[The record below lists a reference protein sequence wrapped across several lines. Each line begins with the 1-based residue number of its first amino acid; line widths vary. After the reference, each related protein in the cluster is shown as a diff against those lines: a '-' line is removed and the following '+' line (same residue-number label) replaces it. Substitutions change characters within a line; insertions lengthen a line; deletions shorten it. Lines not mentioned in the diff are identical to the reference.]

1 MTNEEKLVDYLK
13 WVTTDLHETRERLAR
28 LESDLR
34 EPIAIVSMGCRYAG
48 GVREPADLW
57 RLVRDGEE
65 AVSAFPS
72 DRGWDAEALYDP
84 DPDRRGT
91 SYAREGAFLHD
102 AGRFDAEFF
111 GMSPREAL
119 ATDPQQRLLLE
130 TAWETL
136 ERAGLDPTTL
146 RGSRTGVFA
155 GVMYGDYGA
164 RLMDAGGAEF
174 EGLLGNGSAGSVAS
188 GRVAYTLGLEGP
200 AITVDTACSS
210 SLVAMHLAVH
220 ALRSGEC
227 TLALAGGVTVMS
239 TPGIFV
245 EFSRQRGLA
254 ADGRCKP
261 FAAAA
266 DGTGW
271 GEGVGLVLL
280 EKLSDAQRNGHRVLA
295 VIRGSAVNQDGA
307 SNGLTAPNGP
317 SQQRVIRQALAN
329 ARLEPGDVDA
339 VEAHGTGTTLGDP
352 IEAQALLA
360 TYGQDR
366 PAEQPL
372 WLGSIKSNI
381 GHTQAAAGV
390 AGVIKMVQAMHHGV
404 LPRTLHVDAPSP
416 HVDWKTGA
424 VSLLTEAVDWPETGR
439 PRRAAV
445 SSFGISGTNAH
456 VILEAPPAGGPAATA
471 EGDEPADGTVA
482 VAAAGTAGD
491 GSPLPY
497 LLSGRTEPAL
507 RAQARRLHRHLAA
520 RPGTEPEALAHALAT
535 TRTHFDHRAAV
546 VATDHADLLNR
557 LGFLAEDQPAG
568 NVVQGEV
575 SHGRLAFL
583 FSGQGSQRLGM
594 GQGLYASSP
603 VFAAALDAVCG
614 ELDRHLPHPL
624 REVMWAPRGGE
635 RAALLD
641 RTLYTQAALFA
652 VETALFRLLEHH
664 GVRPQFLLG
673 HSIGEIAAAH
683 AAGVFG
689 LADACALVAARGR
702 LMDALPDGGAMVAL
716 QAGEAEV
723 VAALRDCADR
733 VAVAAV
739 NGPDATVV
747 SGDEDAV
754 LAVAATFRERG
765 RKVSRLTVSH
775 AFHSHRL
782 DPMLAEFGAVARG
795 LAYAAPRIPLVL
807 NRTGEVAGPGEV
819 TDPAYWVAQARGCVR
834 FADGVAALE
843 KAGVTTCLE
852 LGPDAVLTAMA
863 GTSSAGRLMP
873 VPVLRSRRP
882 ETHTFLSA
890 LAHAHIRGAAVDWP
904 GFFGRP
910 TAEPGDGHGFQ
921 DDRGD
926 RTQAARGP
934 QTAQAAP
941 AVPVELPTYAFQHRR
956 YWIDAPAQG
965 TRPAEDAGTV
975 EDRFWA
981 AVDQDDA
988 QALASAVGAEGLDRA
1003 ALDVA
1008 LPVLAEW
1015 RRSRTRHYRIGWEQ
1029 AGALGEAAAAKS
1041 VLVVTPGGEAAD
1053 GVIAALSEQGVEV
1066 GVLPA
1071 GPSPADVTALPGRL
1085 SAELAA
1091 SPAVDAVLSLLA
1103 ACPPDAPAAGRGTPG
1118 RGTSRPETPGHR
1130 TPGPDSPG
1138 ARTSEPHTSGPKAS
1152 GRDAPDSEPPGRAPV
1167 TGPVPALTA
1176 TLELARALEEAAGGV
1191 PLWIATRGGVAA
1203 VDADGAVDAGQAQV
1217 WGLGLALAGERPEGS
1232 YGLVD
1237 LPDVLD
1243 ERGARLLSRVM
1254 GADREETQVALR
1266 AGAALVR
1273 RLLPVEL
1280 PDADPEQDVW
1290 RPESTAVVS
1299 GVHTTAG
1306 RALARWAAAH
1316 DGVHV
1321 LLPLTATDRTAA
1333 DVAGLLAELADR
1345 VTAVD
1350 VDLAAPDAADLLR
1363 TATPA
1368 DRPVTAV
1375 LHVTASAAD
1384 DDAAPLDPARLAGPF
1399 GDLVAARTLA
1409 ALADA
1414 FTGPGGG
1421 AASGT
1426 AAPAAGAA
1434 SNGEGELPAPAPL
1447 FVLVSGLGGALAVPG
1462 SGNAAPAQ
1470 GALAAFAQA
1479 RRAQGRPVLCL
1490 DVVPP
1495 SADAGVPGLRAAPDA
1510 ALGRLLGRLG
1520 AAAPAYPLVVADV
1533 DWPRLAPVLGGAG
1546 GALLRGVPAA
1556 RAALAPAP
1564 GAAADGAP
1572 RLGDVPEAERLDV
1585 LLDLVRGHTAA
1596 VLGLATGQ
1604 EVRPESEFA
1613 ALGFSSFTA
1622 LELTTRIRQ
1631 AGLPMAPTAVFDHP
1645 TAASLAQH
1653 LHEQLGGPSAPG
1665 DAPAAPP
1672 VPTPRTDPPVA
1683 APAAPP
1689 AARHRPAAGVSAA
1702 IQAVQAVPTA
1712 Q

>member
-84 DPDRRGT
+84 DPDHRGT

-119 ATDPQQRLLLE
+119 TVDPQQRLLLE

-188 GRVAYTLGLEGP
+188 GRVSYTLGLEGP

-210 SLVAMHLAVH
+210 SLVAMHLAAQ

-227 TLALAGGVTVMS
+227 SLALAGGVTVMS

-280 EKLSDAQRNGHRVLA
+280 EKLSDARRNGHPVLA

-317 SQQRVIRQALAN
+317 SQQRVIRQALAS
-329 ARLEPGDVDA
+329 AGLRPADVDA

-366 PAEQPL
+366 PAERPL
-372 WLGSIKSNI
+372 WLGSVKSNI

-390 AGVIKMVQAMHHGV
+390 ASVIKMVQAMHHGM
-404 LPRTLHVDAPSP
+404 LPQTLHVDEPSP
-416 HVDWKTGA
+416 HVDWESGA
-424 VSLLTEAVDWPETGR
+424 VSLLTEAVAWPDTDH

-456 VILEAPPAGGPAATA
+456 LILEAPAAEEPASGD
-471 EGDEPADGTVA
+471 EGDGGTEGA
-482 VAAAGTAGD
+482 RGTGAGAAAQTAVPEG
-491 GSPLPY
+491 PLPY
-497 LLSGRTEPAL
+497 LLSARTEPAL
-507 RAQARRLHRHLAA
+507 RAQAQRLHRRLAD
-520 RPGTEPEALAHALAT
+520 RPGTEPVALAHALAT

-546 VATDHADLLNR
+546 IATDHADLMNR
-557 LGFLAEDQPAG
+557 LGFLAENQPAG
-568 NVVQGEV
+568 NVVEGEV

-594 GQGLYASSP
+594 GEGLSASLP

-624 REVMWAPRGGE
+624 REVMWATRGSE

-673 HSIGEIAAAH
+673 HSIGEVAAAH
-683 AAGVFG
+683 AAGVFT
-689 LADACALVAARGR
+689 LADACTLVAARGR

-723 VAALRDCADR
+723 RAALRDCADL
-733 VAVAAV
+733 VAIAAV
-739 NGPDATVV
+739 NGPDATVI
-747 SGDEDAV
+747 SGDQDAV
-754 LAVAATFRERG
+754 LAVAAAFRERG

-795 LAYAAPRIPLVL
+795 LAYSAPRIPLVL
-807 NRTGEVAGPGEV
+807 NRTGKVAGAAEV
-819 TDPAYWVAQARGCVR
+819 TDPGYWVAQARGCVR

-843 KAGVTTCLE
+843 EAGVTTCLE
-852 LGPDAVLTAMA
+852 LGPDAVLTAMT

-882 ETHTFLSA
+882 ESHTFLSA

-910 TAEPGDGHGFQ
+910 TAAPQGDQ
-921 DDRGD
+921 
-926 RTQAARGP
+926 
-934 QTAQAAP
+934 AQAATAAP
-941 AVPVELPTYAFQHRR
+941 AAPVELPTYAFQHRR
-956 YWIDAPAQG
+956 YWIDAPPPGAR
-965 TRPAEDAGTV
+965 TAEGADRD

-988 QALASAVGAEGLDRA
+988 HALAAALGADGRDRA
-1003 ALDVA
+1003 ALDAA

-1015 RRSRTRHYRIGWEQ
+1015 RRSRSRHYRIGWDQ
-1029 AGALGEAAAAKS
+1029 AGALAEAAAAKS
-1041 VLVVTPGGEAAD
+1041 VLVVAPDGEPAAR
-1053 GVIAALSEQGVEV
+1053 VVAALAGQGVEV
-1066 GVLPA
+1066 TVLPA
-1071 GPSPADVTALPGRL
+1071 GPSPVDSAAMTGRL
-1085 SAELAA
+1085 RSHLAA
-1091 SPAVDAVLSLLA
+1091 SPAVDGVLSLLA
-1103 ACPPDAPAAGRGTPG
+1103 IAEPG
-1118 RGTSRPETPGHR
+1118 G
-1130 TPGPDSPG
+1130 PG
-1138 ARTSEPHTSGPKAS
+1138 ADHDTVGHETAA
-1152 GRDAPDSEPPGRAPV
+1152 DA
-1167 TGPVPALTA
+1167 GPVPSLTA
-1176 TLELARALEEAAGGV
+1176 TLELARALEEAVGGV
-1191 PLWIATRGGVAA
+1191 PLWIATRGAVA
-1203 VDADGAVDAGQAQV
+1203 VRDADGPADAGQAQV
-1217 WGLGLALAGERPEGS
+1217 WGLGLALAGERPEGA

-1237 LPDVLD
+1237 LPEVLD
-1243 ERGARLLSRVM
+1243 ERGARMLGRVM
-1254 GADREETQVALR
+1254 GADRDETQVALR
-1266 AGAALVR
+1266 AATAFVR

-1280 PDADPEQDVW
+1280 PDAGPGQALW
-1290 RPESTAVVS
+1290 RPESTVVVT
-1299 GVHTTAG
+1299 GTHTTAG
-1306 RALARWAAAH
+1306 RALARWAAGH
-1316 DGVHV
+1316 DGVQV
-1321 LLPLTATDRTAA
+1321 LLPLTAQDRTAPEVA
-1333 DVAGLLAELADR
+1333 DLLAELTEK
-1345 VTAVD
+1345 VTVVD
-1350 VDLAAPDAADLLR
+1350 VDLAAPDAAGILR
-1363 TATPA
+1363 AAAPA

-1375 LHVTASAAD
+1375 LHVTAAAAD
-1384 DDAAPLDPARLAGPF
+1384 DSPAPVAPARIAASF
-1399 GDLVAARTLA
+1399 GDLTAARTLA
-1409 ALADA
+1409 ALADTLA
-1414 FTGPGGG
+1414 DTAKPG
-1421 AASGT
+1421 AAT
-1426 AAPAAGAA
+1426 PDDRQ
-1434 SNGEGELPAPAPL
+1434 LPPPAPL
-1447 FVLVSGLGGALAVPG
+1447 LVLVSGLGGALAVPG

-1479 RRAQGRPVLCL
+1479 RRAQGRQVLCL

-1520 AAAPAYPLVVADV
+1520 ADAPAYPLVVADV

-1572 RLGDVPEAERLDV
+1572 RFSDVPEAERLDV
-1585 LLDLVRGHTAA
+1585 LLDLVRSHTAA
-1596 VLGLATGQ
+1596 VLGHATSQ
-1604 EVRPESEFA
+1604 EVHPESEFA

-1631 AGLPMAPTAVFDHP
+1631 VGLPMAPTAVFDHP
-1645 TAASLAQH
+1645 TAAALAQH
-1653 LHEQLGGPSAPG
+1653 LHDELSGPSTPG
-1665 DAPAAPP
+1665 DAPAEEVPAEPG
-1672 VPTPRTDPPVA
+1672 VPTPQAVTALPAFQAAQARRTA
-1683 APAAPP
+1683 
-1689 AARHRPAAGVSAA
+1689 HA
-1702 IQAVQAVPTA
+1702 ITAVQA
-1712 Q
+1712 